1 MAYEYDHDCPFEAFI
16 TNLGKYNEG
25 ELVGEWVKFPTT
37 SEELQKVFERIGIG
51 SKDDFG
57 NPYEEWFIS
66 DYDCYVDGLYEK
78 LGEYEN
84 LDELNY
90 LASKLDELDDHDYNH
105 FQAAMQISDYTG
117 SIKDVI
123 NLIDNLDKY
132 EIYPGVESNADLGHY
147 YIEELGMMEVPDY
160 LADYIDYEAYG
171 RDVAINEM
179 GQFTDYG
186 YVRDTQESFTEYY
199 DGDRE
204 NIPDEYRVM
213 DFMVSGEKERKTM
226 NYETFKQE
234 FAEDIKEKLYE
245 RGYDDVRISFNNV
258 EKTNQNYEAMS
269 VVPEGSNVGVNFN
282 IENAFA
288 NYEHTDDYAG
298 VLASA
303 TMVIADGLDRAPA
316 IDVSALMDYE
326 NMKEKLSV
334 EVISAD
340 ANADLLANVP
350 HDRMEDLA
358 VVYRFVMESS
368 EDGRA
373 SILVTNNLMDRMGV
387 SHEQLRSD
395 ALENSPEIRPVVI
408 MGMNEVMKEM
418 MGPEVYEMFGIPDDA
433 EETMYVATVP
443 DKNSGAGVIAYQDF
457 MDQAAER
464 VGGDFFVLPSSINEI
479 LLVPDNGDMTADALR
494 DMVKDVNAKEVSPE
508 ERLSDNVYHYDSK
521 DHVFEL
527 AEKFEARLAPF
538 DIKEL
543 RDLTAYDELELDTLG
558 DEKTALFLIMSDT
571 DGTFNFLISMI
582 YTQMFNLLC
591 EKADDVYGGRLPVHV
606 RCLIDEAAN
615 IGQIPNLEKLVATIR
630 SREISACLVLQAKS
644 QLKAIYKDNADTII
658 GNMDSQIF
666 LGGTEQTTLKDL
678 NAILGKETI
687 DMYNTG
693 QSKGSQESYNMNY
706 QKLGKDLMTMDE
718 LAVMDG
724 SKCIVQVRG
733 VRPFLSDKYDLTQ
746 HPNYKLTAD
755 YDKRNYFD
763 VVKFLSHNLI
773 LKADDEYQV
782 IDVTE

>member
-213 DFMVSGEKERKTM
+213 DFMVSVEKERKTM

-334 EVISAD
+334 EVISAE

-591 EKADDVYGGRLPVHV
+591 
-606 RCLIDEAAN
+606 
-615 IGQIPNLEKLVATIR
+615 
-630 SREISACLVLQAKS
+630 
-644 QLKAIYKDNADTII
+644 
-658 GNMDSQIF
+658 
-666 LGGTEQTTLKDL
+666 
-678 NAILGKETI
+678 
-687 DMYNTG
+687 
-693 QSKGSQESYNMNY
+693 
-706 QKLGKDLMTMDE
+706 
-718 LAVMDG
+718 
-724 SKCIVQVRG
+724 

>member
-186 YVRDTQESFTEYY
+186 YVRDTQEYFTEYY

-213 DFMVSGEKERKTM
+213 DFKVSGEKERKTM

-358 VVYRFVMESS
+358 VVCICFYGKLK
-368 EDGRA
+368 GRA

-387 SHEQLRSD
+387 SHEQLRAD

-418 MGPEVYEMFGIPDDA
+418 IDPEVYEMFGIPDDA

-527 AEKFEARLAPF
+527 AEKFEARQQEKKTE
-538 DIKEL
+538 I
-543 RDLTAYDELELDTLG
+543 
-558 DEKTALFLIMSDT
+558 DEKSE
-571 DGTFNFLISMI
+571 
-582 YTQMFNLLC
+582 
-591 EKADDVYGGRLPVHV
+591 EKGSV
-606 RCLIDEAAN
+606 
-615 IGQIPNLEKLVATIR
+615 
-630 SREISACLVLQAKS
+630 
-644 QLKAIYKDNADTII
+644 
-658 GNMDSQIF
+658 
-666 LGGTEQTTLKDL
+666 LKDL
-678 NAILGKETI
+678 KDKQKEAAAKPPVK
-687 DMYNTG
+687 DAAEKAAK
-693 QSKGSQESYNMNY
+693 SKGREV
-706 QKLGKDLMTMDE
+706 L
-718 LAVMDG
+718 
-724 SKCIVQVRG
+724 
-733 VRPFLSDKYDLTQ
+733 
-746 HPNYKLTAD
+746 
-755 YDKRNYFD
+755 
-763 VVKFLSHNLI
+763 
-773 LKADDEYQV
+773 
-782 IDVTE
+782 

>member
-90 LASKLDELDDHDYNH
+90 LASTLDELDDHDYNH

-334 EVISAD
+334 EVISAE

-591 EKADDVYGGRLPVHV
+591 
-606 RCLIDEAAN
+606 
-615 IGQIPNLEKLVATIR
+615 
-630 SREISACLVLQAKS
+630 
-644 QLKAIYKDNADTII
+644 
-658 GNMDSQIF
+658 
-666 LGGTEQTTLKDL
+666 
-678 NAILGKETI
+678 
-687 DMYNTG
+687 
-693 QSKGSQESYNMNY
+693 
-706 QKLGKDLMTMDE
+706 
-718 LAVMDG
+718 
-724 SKCIVQVRG
+724 

>member
-334 EVISAD
+334 EVISAE

-443 DKNSGAGVIAYQDF
+443 DKNSGAGVIAYQEF

-591 EKADDVYGGRLPVHV
+591 
-606 RCLIDEAAN
+606 
-615 IGQIPNLEKLVATIR
+615 
-630 SREISACLVLQAKS
+630 
-644 QLKAIYKDNADTII
+644 
-658 GNMDSQIF
+658 
-666 LGGTEQTTLKDL
+666 
-678 NAILGKETI
+678 
-687 DMYNTG
+687 
-693 QSKGSQESYNMNY
+693 
-706 QKLGKDLMTMDE
+706 
-718 LAVMDG
+718 
-724 SKCIVQVRG
+724 

>member
-186 YVRDTQESFTEYY
+186 YVRDTQEYFTEYY
-199 DGDRE
+199 DGDR
-204 NIPDEYRVM
+204 
-213 DFMVSGEKERKTM
+213 
-226 NYETFKQE
+226 
-234 FAEDIKEKLYE
+234 EKLYE

-387 SHEQLRSD
+387 SHEQLRAD

-418 MGPEVYEMFGIPDDA
+418 IDPEVYEMFGIPDDA

-527 AEKFEARLAPF
+527 AEKFEARQQEKKTE
-538 DIKEL
+538 I
-543 RDLTAYDELELDTLG
+543 
-558 DEKTALFLIMSDT
+558 DEKSE
-571 DGTFNFLISMI
+571 
-582 YTQMFNLLC
+582 
-591 EKADDVYGGRLPVHV
+591 EKGSV
-606 RCLIDEAAN
+606 
-615 IGQIPNLEKLVATIR
+615 
-630 SREISACLVLQAKS
+630 
-644 QLKAIYKDNADTII
+644 
-658 GNMDSQIF
+658 
-666 LGGTEQTTLKDL
+666 LKDL
-678 NAILGKETI
+678 KDKQKEAAAKPPVK
-687 DMYNTG
+687 DAAEKAAK
-693 QSKGSQESYNMNY
+693 SKGREV
-706 QKLGKDLMTMDE
+706 L
-718 LAVMDG
+718 
-724 SKCIVQVRG
+724 
-733 VRPFLSDKYDLTQ
+733 
-746 HPNYKLTAD
+746 
-755 YDKRNYFD
+755 
-763 VVKFLSHNLI
+763 
-773 LKADDEYQV
+773 
-782 IDVTE
+782 

>member
-334 EVISAD
+334 EVISAE

-591 EKADDVYGGRLPVHV
+591 
-606 RCLIDEAAN
+606 
-615 IGQIPNLEKLVATIR
+615 
-630 SREISACLVLQAKS
+630 
-644 QLKAIYKDNADTII
+644 
-658 GNMDSQIF
+658 
-666 LGGTEQTTLKDL
+666 
-678 NAILGKETI
+678 
-687 DMYNTG
+687 
-693 QSKGSQESYNMNY
+693 
-706 QKLGKDLMTMDE
+706 
-718 LAVMDG
+718 
-724 SKCIVQVRG
+724 

-763 VVKFLSHNLI
+763 VVKFLIHNLI

-782 IDVTE
+782 SDVTE

>member
-105 FQAAMQISDYTG
+105 FQVAMQISDYTG

-258 EKTNQNYEAMS
+258 EKTNQNYEAMT

-288 NYEHTDDYAG
+288 SYEHTDDYAG

-373 SILVTNNLMDRMGV
+373 SILVTNNLMDRMEV
-387 SHEQLRSD
+387 SHEQLRAD
-395 ALENSPEIRPVVI
+395 ALENSPEIRPAVI
-408 MGMNEVMKEM
+408 QGMNEVMKEM
-418 MGPEVYEMFGIPDDA
+418 MGPEAYEMFGIPDDT
-433 EETMYVATVP
+433 EEMMFIATVP
-443 DKNSGAGVIAYQDF
+443 DKNSGAGVLAYQDF
-457 MDQAAER
+457 MDQAAEKI
-464 VGGDFFVLPSSINEI
+464 GGDFFILPSSIHEI
-479 LLVPDNGDMTADALR
+479 LLVPDDGQKGADELKA
-494 DMVKDVNAKEVSPE
+494 MVMDVNATQVSPE

-521 DHVFEL
+521 EHIFEL
-527 AEKFEARLAPF
+527 AEKFEARQQEKGAV
-538 DIKEL
+538 I
-543 RDLTAYDELELDTLG
+543 
-558 DEKTALFLIMSDT
+558 DEKAEERESVLKNLKDKQKETATKAPAKDAV
-571 DGTFNFLISMI
+571 
-582 YTQMFNLLC
+582 
-591 EKADDVYGGRLPVHV
+591 EKA
-606 RCLIDEAAN
+606 
-615 IGQIPNLEKLVATIR
+615 EK
-630 SREISACLVLQAKS
+630 
-644 QLKAIYKDNADTII
+644 
-658 GNMDSQIF
+658 
-666 LGGTEQTTLKDL
+666 
-678 NAILGKETI
+678 
-687 DMYNTG
+687 
-693 QSKGSQESYNMNY
+693 SKGGEA
-706 QKLGKDLMTMDE
+706 L
-718 LAVMDG
+718 
-724 SKCIVQVRG
+724 
-733 VRPFLSDKYDLTQ
+733 
-746 HPNYKLTAD
+746 
-755 YDKRNYFD
+755 
-763 VVKFLSHNLI
+763 
-773 LKADDEYQV
+773 
-782 IDVTE
+782 

>member
-105 FQAAMQISDYTG
+105 LQAAMQVSNYTG

-245 RGYDDVRISFNNV
+245 RGYDDIRIIFNNV

-358 VVYRFVMESS
+358 VVYSFVMESS

-387 SHEQLRSD
+387 SHEQLRAD

-418 MGPEVYEMFGIPDDA
+418 IGPEVYEMFGIPDDA

-591 EKADDVYGGRLPVHV
+591 
-606 RCLIDEAAN
+606 
-615 IGQIPNLEKLVATIR
+615 
-630 SREISACLVLQAKS
+630 
-644 QLKAIYKDNADTII
+644 
-658 GNMDSQIF
+658 
-666 LGGTEQTTLKDL
+666 
-678 NAILGKETI
+678 
-687 DMYNTG
+687 
-693 QSKGSQESYNMNY
+693 
-706 QKLGKDLMTMDE
+706 
-718 LAVMDG
+718 
-724 SKCIVQVRG
+724 

>member
-1 MAYEYDHDCPFEAFI
+1 MAYEYNHDCPFEAYI

-25 ELVGEWVKFPTT
+25 ELVGEWVQFPTT
-37 SEELQKVFERIGIG
+37 SEDLKEVFERIGIG
-51 SKDDFG
+51 SGDGYG
-57 NPYEEWFIS
+57 NTYEEWFIT
-66 DYDCYVDGLYEK
+66 DYDCYVTGLK
-78 LGEYEN
+78 GNLHFGEYES

-105 FQAAMQISDYTG
+105 LQAAMQVSDYTG

-132 EIYPGVESNADLGHY
+132 EIYPGVESNADLGRY

-199 DGDRE
+199 DGDRD

-213 DFMVSGEKERKTM
+213 DFTVSGEKERKTV

-234 FAEDIKEKLYE
+234 FAKDIKEKLYE
-245 RGYDDVRISFNNV
+245 RGYDDIRIIFNNV

-288 NYEHTDDYAG
+288 SYEHTDDYAG

-303 TMVIADGLDRAPA
+303 TMVIADGLDRAPS

-334 EVISAD
+334 EVISED
-340 ANADLLANVP
+340 ANADLLANIP

-373 SILVTNNLMDRMGV
+373 SILVTNDLMDRMGV
-387 SHEQLRSD
+387 THEQLRAD

-433 EETMYVATVP
+433 EEKMYVATVP

-464 VGGDFFVLPSSINEI
+464 IGGDFFVIPSSINEI

-494 DMVKDVNAKEVSPE
+494 DMVQEVNAKEVSPE

-527 AEKFEARLAPF
+527 AEKFEARQQERE
-538 DIKEL
+538 I
-543 RDLTAYDELELDTLG
+543 
-558 DEKTALFLIMSDT
+558 DEKSE
-571 DGTFNFLISMI
+571 
-582 YTQMFNLLC
+582 
-591 EKADDVYGGRLPVHV
+591 EKGSV
-606 RCLIDEAAN
+606 
-615 IGQIPNLEKLVATIR
+615 
-630 SREISACLVLQAKS
+630 
-644 QLKAIYKDNADTII
+644 
-658 GNMDSQIF
+658 
-666 LGGTEQTTLKDL
+666 LKDL
-678 NAILGKETI
+678 KDKQKEAAAKPPVK
-687 DMYNTG
+687 DDAEKAAK
-693 QSKGSQESYNMNY
+693 SKGREV
-706 QKLGKDLMTMDE
+706 L
-718 LAVMDG
+718 
-724 SKCIVQVRG
+724 
-733 VRPFLSDKYDLTQ
+733 
-746 HPNYKLTAD
+746 
-755 YDKRNYFD
+755 
-763 VVKFLSHNLI
+763 
-773 LKADDEYQV
+773 
-782 IDVTE
+782 